1 MTNENQSG
9 DLAAIIRNLKARRA
23 DLDASIASLE
33 RAYGATV
40 SDDGL
45 SKPTMLSGTDQ
56 MPTEL
61 PRGAFLGKSLPA
73 AVKLYLS
80 AMKKKQTIREIAT
93 ALREGGVE
101 STSGNFE
108 NVITGC
114 LNRMKSNGELLR
126 FKEGWGLPEF
136 YPESLRARLSQEGTP
151 KQKSTKKKDKKK
163 SPKVAKPTKQN
174 ADVEPKPVVFEGTRP
189 KSGESLDQRIEK
201 IARLHPGERFTL
213 QEVANALP
221 DVLPKVVALTLGRM
235 AKSHGWE
242 KGKDGK
248 YRLGVAQVQ

>member
-1 MTNENQSG
+1 MYKIKKGEIAMVNENQSG

-23 DLDASIASLE
+23 DLDNSIASLE
-33 RAYGATV
+33 RAYGATI

-45 SKPTMLSGTDQ
+45 LNPIVLNGADQ

-61 PRGAFLGKSLPA
+61 PRGAFLGKNLPA

-80 AMKKKQTIREIAT
+80 AMKKTQTIREIAT
-93 ALREGGVE
+93 ALREGGVK
-101 STSGNFE
+101 STSDNFE

-126 FKEGWGLPEF
+126 FKDGWGLPEF
-136 YPESLRARLSQEGTP
+136 YPESLRTRLSQEGVP
-151 KQKSTKKKDKKK
+151 KRKSAKKDKKK
-163 SPKVAKPTKQN
+163 NPQASKPTVSKGT
-174 ADVEPKPVVFEGTRP
+174 KPG
-189 KSGESLDQRIEK
+189 SGESLDQRIEK
-201 IARLHPGERFTL
+201 FSRLHPGERFTF

-221 DVLPKVVALTLGRM
+221 GVLPKVVALTLGRM

>member
-1 MTNENQSG
+1 MANENQSG

-23 DLDASIASLE
+23 DLDTSIASLE
-33 RAYGATV
+33 RAYGSTI

-45 SKPTMLSGTDQ
+45 SSPIVLNGADQ
-56 MPTEL
+56 LPTEL

-101 STSGNFE
+101 STSDNFE

-126 FKEGWGLPEF
+126 FKDGWGLPEF
-136 YPESLRARLSQEGTP
+136 YPESLRARLSQEGVP
-151 KQKSTKKKDKKK
+151 KRISAKKKDKKRK
-163 SPKVAKPTKQN
+163 SPLVAKP
-174 ADVEPKPVVFEGTRP
+174 AVSEGTKP
-189 KSGESLDQRIEK
+189 GSGESLDQRIEK
-201 IARLHPGERFTL
+201 ISRLHPGERFTY
-213 QEVANALP
+213 QEIANALP

-248 YRLGVAQVQ
+248 YRLGVV

>member
-1 MTNENQSG
+1 MANENQSG

-40 SDDGL
+40 SDEGL
-45 SKPTMLSGTDQ
+45 ANPILLNGFDQ
-56 MPTEL
+56 LPTEL
-61 PRGAFLGKSLPA
+61 PRGAFLGKNLPE

-80 AMKKKQTIREIAT
+80 AMKKTQTIREIAT
-93 ALREGGVE
+93 ALREGGVK
-101 STSGNFE
+101 STSDNFE

-114 LNRMKSNGELLR
+114 LNRMKSNGDLLR
-126 FKEGWGLPEF
+126 FKDGWGLPEF
-136 YPESLRARLSQEGTP
+136 YPESLRARLSQEGIP
-151 KQKSTKKKDKKK
+151 KQKSAKKKDKKK
-163 SPKVAKPTKQN
+163 NPQVLKPAVSESTK
-174 ADVEPKPVVFEGTRP
+174 PG
-189 KSGESLDQRIEK
+189 SGESLDQRIEK
-201 IARLHPGERFTL
+201 FSRLHPGERFTY
-213 QEVANALP
+213 QEIANAIP

-248 YRLGVAQVQ
+248 YRLEVV